1 MDAQRTQRTFL
12 FTDIEGSTRLW
23 EQRPEAM
30 PRALAEHNR
39 LIRTAVDA
47 AGGRVFKIVGDAFC
61 ADFAAPGAAL
71 RAAIEAQRGI
81 ECTDWLALGLGAPL
95 RVRKALHQGRVEEK
109 GGELAGPVLN
119 RIARLLAAGHGGQIL
134 MAGSVEPV
142 SGAGPGVELRSL
154 GERKLRDVP
163 GTEHI
168 VQVVAQGLQEV
179 FPPIN
184 TLDPPEHNLPAEPNA
199 FFGREAER
207 ARIRRALL
215 QSGLRLVTLLG
226 PGGIGKTRLSIQA
239 GNDLLDSFAAGVRFV
254 ELAGVRD
261 DGLVAGTVMRTLGV
275 REESGVEVIDT
286 LCAWLSGREIL
297 LIFDNCEQVIEGA
310 ADLAATILRRAPGV
324 RLLATSRIP
333 LEIRGEQRLP
343 VDPLEAPETSK
354 PGDLLRIRE
363 NPAVRLFVDRAVAVD
378 AGFSLDTASAP
389 HVAEICRRVDGIP
402 LAIELAAA
410 RIAMLSPEALLEQ
423 LERRLPALTGGA
435 RDLPDRHKTLQS
447 AIAWSYDLLDE
458 EERDVFRKLSVFV
471 GGWTLDSAKA
481 VLGFELAPLLATLG
495 SKSLIRSETASDGNF
510 RFVMLETIRE
520 FAVEQALGDA
530 ALTELRSAHAN
541 WALEFSEC
549 VGALTFDAE
558 HQLSAIRTLSTEYG
572 NISVALSTFD
582 ERGDGQAIL
591 RLATAIWRYWS
602 ILGAASEGKVWIERA
617 LAMDVSFEPMTLC
630 HALNRLGNISVDLE
644 QHDSAVDFYRRSLS
658 IAIRHRNRS
667 MMGRNL
673 CSLGMIAN
681 MIGGT
686 PDELRLLSRGRRLCE
701 ESGDTRG
708 AALAT
713 LNLAISLR
721 DAGEFHRSA
730 EMHLTAIELLEQAG
744 DRMGVAGARY

>member
-23 EQRPEAM
+23 ERRPEAM

-81 ECTDWLALGLGAPL
+81 ECTDWLALGLDAPL
-95 RVRKALHQGRVEEK
+95 RVRMALHQGRVEEK
-109 GGELAGPVLN
+109 DGELAGPVLN

-134 MAGSVEPV
+134 MAGSVELV
-142 SGAGPGVELRSL
+142 NGAGPGVELRSL

-163 GTEHI
+163 GTEQI
-168 VQVVAQGLQEV
+168 VQVVAQGLQEI

-207 ARIRRALL
+207 ARIRHALL

-239 GNDLLDSFAAGVRFV
+239 GNDLLDGFAAGVRFV

-286 LCAWLSGREIL
+286 LCSWLSGREIL

-410 RIAMLSPEALLEQ
+410 RIAMLSPETLLEQ

-471 GGWTLDSAKA
+471 GGWTVDTASAVLDDDIASVLVSLSAK
-481 VLGFELAPLLATLG
+481 
-495 SKSLIRSETASDGNF
+495 SLVRTEPDDSGLRYS
-510 RFVMLETIRE
+510 VLETIRE
-520 FAVEQALGDA
+520 FAGESLHESGQRVEYKNRHAHYFLSEAEDA
-530 ALTELRSAHAN
+530 APLLYGESVA
-541 WALEFSEC
+541 S
-549 VGALTFDAE
+549 ALTRIGFDYENYLAAIDWTAD
-558 HQLSAIRTLSTEYG
+558 SASIES
-572 NISVALSTFD
+572 
-582 ERGDGQAIL
+582 L
-591 RLATAIWRYWS
+591 RLCNALFRYW
-602 ILGAASEGKVWIERA
+602 LVHG
-617 LAMDVSFEPMTLC
+617 F
-630 HALNRLGNISVDLE
+630 
-644 QHDSAVDFYRRSLS
+644 
-658 IAIRHRNRS
+658 
-667 MMGRNL
+667 
-673 CSLGMIAN
+673 
-681 MIGGT
+681 
-686 PDELRLLSRGRRLCE
+686 
-701 ESGDTRG
+701 
-708 AALAT
+708 
-713 LNLAISLR
+713 
-721 DAGEFHRSA
+721 
-730 EMHLTAIELLEQAG
+730 
-744 DRMGVAGARY
+744 